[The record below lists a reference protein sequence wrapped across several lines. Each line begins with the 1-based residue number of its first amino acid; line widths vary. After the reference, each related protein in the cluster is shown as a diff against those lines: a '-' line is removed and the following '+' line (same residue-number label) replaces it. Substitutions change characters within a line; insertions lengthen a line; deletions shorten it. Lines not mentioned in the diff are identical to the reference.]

1 MLADEEFIAQFR
13 PHVVSTTLAV
23 LGSPL
28 DAAPPI
34 SLMVTYATACS
45 SRRESRCARPPAA
58 SSLGS
63 TANRSIPGQAVL
75 LCPRTKDARRIAEL
89 VVNQRPRKG

>member
-13 PHVVSTTLAV
+13 AHVVSTTLAV

-58 SSLGS
+58 SSLGFD
-63 TANRSIPGQAVL
+63 GQPIHTGAGG
-75 LCPRTKDARRIAEL
+75 L
-89 VVNQRPRKG
+89 VVSADERRTPHC